1 MVFRRF
7 EDLRVFQLA
16 EKLAD
21 ETWDIVSDWEYF
33 AKDTVGK
40 QLVKSADSIGA
51 NIAEGSG
58 RGTPKDNKR
67 FIRISRGSY
76 NETKYWLR
84 RARRRNLIDGAQ
96 SMDL

>member
-21 ETWDIVSDWEYF
+21 EIWDTVSDWEYF

-40 QLVKSADSIGA
+40 QRVKSADSIGA
-51 NIAEGSG
+51 NIAVAS
-58 RGTPKDNKR
+58 TITVNSLLAS
-67 FIRISRGSY
+67 FIL
-76 NETKYWLR
+76 N
-84 RARRRNLIDGAQ
+84 NQ
-96 SMDL
+96 SP